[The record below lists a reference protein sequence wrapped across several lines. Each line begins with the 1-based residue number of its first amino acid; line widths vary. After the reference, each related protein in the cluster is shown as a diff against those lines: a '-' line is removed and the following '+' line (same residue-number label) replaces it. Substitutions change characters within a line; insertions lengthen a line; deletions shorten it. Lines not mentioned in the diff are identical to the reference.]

1 MDFGFEKKMAAAAAS
16 RVRGI
21 AAVVNNLELKQD
33 WEPKADWK
41 IRQDIENE
49 LWWSPFVDQ
58 DNISVSVEDGV
69 ATLTGEVDTLRD
81 RRIATQNAY
90 EGGARRVRN
99 RLKVLD
105 GPPFLQP

>member
-1 MDFGFEKKMAAAAAS
+1 MDK
-16 RVRGI
+16 
-21 AAVVNNLELKQD
+21 
-33 WEPKADWK
+33 
-41 IRQDIENE
+41 
-49 LWWSPFVDQ
+49 
-58 DNISVSVEDGV
+58 DNIFVSVADDV